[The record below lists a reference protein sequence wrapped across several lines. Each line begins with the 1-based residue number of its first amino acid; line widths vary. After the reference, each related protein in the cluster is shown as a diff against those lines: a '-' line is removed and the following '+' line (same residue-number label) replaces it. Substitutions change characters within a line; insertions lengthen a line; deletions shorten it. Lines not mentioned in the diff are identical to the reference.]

1 MAVRPGTVGATRP
14 DIRTGQGRDP
24 TGVDAGASVEA
35 KKAATMKHWCAPWK
49 VLLVTALAC
58 QLTGCSRFSQTV
70 AKWSGKDVDTSV
82 AATDKGAKSSKTAA
96 SPGKSSSTDAKI
108 AAADKAL
115 KDATGGKPAAKSTA
129 AGKES
134 LAKAAPRVEPKADT
148 RADVRVAA
156 APAKK
161 GTGWDEDPFMVDS
174 PKGESWSR
182 SGVARTAPSGTTA
195 QLTKRETAVAKE
207 KAFLEDDWSFAEAA
221 GQQAVDDAVKGLK
234 SKEIQEVSHS
244 TARDGRDLLGEA
256 EKSLGA
262 LDRKLAAA
270 EERAIAAKAADVRL
284 IPDEPVRGTP
294 TKSEFVKSAD
304 KAIVAV
310 KGTASLPNISPAT
323 KPIITPAAARQPQ
336 MTPETSAKLRNWT
349 DRNQQALSLVALCP
363 QADGQVQELVKN
375 LETRDVEQIKKAT
388 NELGRLGSQS
398 LAAAPALR
406 QLLQH
411 ADGMVRVNAS
421 LALTRIEG
429 STPQSIAT
437 LVEALKHE
445 DSAVRSYAAAVLS
458 GMGPQA
464 ADAVP
469 ALTDAL
475 QDSNAY
481 VRLHV
486 AEVLIRYGQWSQ
498 PALKTLLGCLE
509 DQDANVRWLTAYSLA
524 ELAPQSQETVNALRL
539 ALRDPEE
546 KVRVGAIY
554 ALGELGPMALPAE
567 NDLRKLTQDSNA
579 EVRTTAEQSLRQIHR
594 G

>member
-1 MAVRPGTVGATRP
+1 
-14 DIRTGQGRDP
+14 
-24 TGVDAGASVEA
+24 
-35 KKAATMKHWCAPWK
+35 MKQWCAPWK

-58 QLTGCSRFSQTV
+58 QLTGCSRLSQTV
-70 AKWSGKDVDTSV
+70 AKWSGKDVDTKV
-82 AATDKGAKSSKTAA
+82 AATDKEAKSSKSGASSGKKAA
-96 SPGKSSSTDAKI
+96 TDAKI

-115 KDATGGKPAAKSTA
+115 KEAAAGKPAAKTA
-129 AGKES
+129 SSGKDAI
-134 LAKAAPRVEPKADT
+134 AKVTPKDPSRAAAKTAPKVEAK
-148 RADVRVAA
+148 VAA
-156 APAKK
+156 APTKT
-161 GTGWDEDPFMVDS
+161 GTSWDEDPFLVDS

-182 SGVARTAPSGTTA
+182 SGVEKAAGGNAA
-195 QLTKRETAVAKE
+195 QPTKTEVAAAKE

-221 GQQAVDDAVKGLK
+221 GQQAVDKAIKDLK
-234 SKEIQEVSHS
+234 KNEIQEVSHS
-244 TARDGRDLLGEA
+244 MAKEGQDLLGEA
-256 EKSLGA
+256 ERSLGA
-262 LDRKLAAA
+262 LDRKLAAV
-270 EERAIAAKAADVRL
+270 EERVIAAKAADVRL
-284 IPDEPVRGTP
+284 IPDEPVGGTP
-294 TKSEFVKSAD
+294 AKSEFVKTAD

-310 KGTASLPNISPAT
+310 KGTATLPNAPSAT
-323 KPIITPAAARQPQ
+323 KPIITPAAARQAQ
-336 MTPETSAKLRNWT
+336 IASEASAKLRTWA
-349 DRNQQALSLVALCP
+349 DRGQQVVSLLALCP
-363 QADGQVQELVKN
+363 QATGQIQELVKN
-375 LETRDVEQIKKAT
+375 LETRDVEQVKKAT

-411 ADGMVRVNAS
+411 ADGLVRVNAA

-429 STPQSIAT
+429 STPQSIKT
-437 LVEALKHE
+437 LVESLKHE
-445 DSAVRSYAAAVLS
+445 DSAVRSYAAAVLA

-469 ALTDAL
+469 ALSEAL
-475 QDSNAY
+475 KDPNAY

-486 AEVLIRYGQWSQ
+486 AEVLIRYGEWSQ

-554 ALGELGPMALPAE
+554 ALGELGPLALPAE
-567 NDLRKLTQDSNA
+567 NDLRKLTQDPNA